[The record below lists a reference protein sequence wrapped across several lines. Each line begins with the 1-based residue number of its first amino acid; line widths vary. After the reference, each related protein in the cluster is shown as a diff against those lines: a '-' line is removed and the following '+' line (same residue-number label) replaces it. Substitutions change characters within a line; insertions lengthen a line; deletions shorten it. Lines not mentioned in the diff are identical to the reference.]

1 MKIVFHQRKFALNIN
16 KSTGYFWSTFITH
29 LSTVSDLTQQIM
41 IQTKSKGSP
50 AIFLPQATLGL
61 LLRSPIFFFSPVKRG
76 ACSLAT
82 TYTENRLKA
91 LSTTVIQMGELRPT
105 FFKPWRHLNR
115 VKQLLKKDCRKNAF
129 KCTRQ
134 PFLVLW
140 VVFLSSRFPACFSIS
155 GKA

>member
-82 TYTENRLKA
+82 TYTENKLKA
-91 LSTTVIQMGELRPT
+91 LSTTVNQKGELRPT
-105 FFKPWRHLNR
+105 FFKTLTTSEQGKTAVSERLSEKR
-115 VKQLLKKDCRKNAF
+115 V
-129 KCTRQ
+129 
-134 PFLVLW
+134 
-140 VVFLSSRFPACFSIS
+140 
-155 GKA
+155 